1 MDTNGDG
8 QCTLDE
14 FSVILNGM
22 EGTAIQDYSGTSLE
36 ALFSVGMC
44 ICDTDNN
51 LSLDLPEMETEEC
64 QAHQNWQIGTTMDGI
79 FFTMGDQ
86 NSDGFIDA
94 NEAIIALAYI
104 AENPDLITG

>member
-14 FSVILNGM
+14 FSVVLNGM
-22 EGTAIQDYSGTSLE
+22 NGTGLQEYSGTSLE
-36 ALFSVGMC
+36 AIFSVGMC

-64 QAHQNWQIGTTMDGI
+64 QAHQNWQIGMTMDGFI
-79 FFTMGDQ
+79 FTSGDQ

-94 NEAIIALAYI
+94 NEAIIALDYLT
-104 AENPDLITG
+104 ENIDLIIG